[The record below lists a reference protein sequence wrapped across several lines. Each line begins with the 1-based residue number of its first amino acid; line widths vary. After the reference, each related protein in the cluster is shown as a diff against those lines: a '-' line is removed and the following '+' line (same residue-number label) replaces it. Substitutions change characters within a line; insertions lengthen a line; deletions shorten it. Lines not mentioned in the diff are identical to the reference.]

1 MHGLMPMIHAIF
13 HHVIVASD
21 EWPHVYGKP
30 TDCYCEPEVTDLGGG
45 HRVVSHQDMT
55 GRVPVKEIRYG

>member
-1 MHGLMPMIHAIF
+1 MKVIW

-21 EWPHVYGKP
+21 TWPHEYARP

-45 HRVVSHQDMT
+45 HRVVRHQDMS
-55 GRVPVKEIRYG
+55 RKEAIYGAR